1 MVMVFGIDIIFTTYP
16 VGSSFESGRIRARP
30 IFTDIEKNVFF
41 FFNTIMISN
50 FCHRNALKLKNRVNR
65 VPMLLSSHKVVSTE
79 DHHTIWLNAAAGQVT
94 NLNKIF
100 MLVSCKSRAHK
111 NVEHVVNIMFFEVK
125 HFDGLCQIGVT
136 NWSFLVLAS
145 H

>member
-1 MVMVFGIDIIFTTYP
+1 
-16 VGSSFESGRIRARP
+16 
-30 IFTDIEKNVFF
+30 
-41 FFNTIMISN
+41 MISN
-50 FCHRNALKLKNRVNR
+50 FCHRNALKLNNRVNR

-79 DHHTIWLNAAAGQVT
+79 ENAAAGQVT